1 MKTNNMQKIY
11 KGIML
16 VILTAAIT
24 FIITST
30 IMYKEYGNKTTKYFV
45 SDSTSTTFKLFKN
58 YIDQKYI
65 GEIDEEKMLESAIK
79 GYVEGLGDPYSEYI
93 TKEEMK
99 EFMTDTVGNYVGVG
113 VYIAATSDTNE
124 IVVLMPVKGGPA
136 EKVGIK
142 TGDIITKIDGVAY
155 PGEKL
160 SEASNMLKKESGTK
174 VQVEIKRNGEILNF
188 EITREN
194 VKLNHIETDIL
205 NNKIGYMQIS
215 TFDEG
220 CYEEFKTKWE
230 ELSSKNITSLIV
242 DLRNNGGGIV
252 DEALNIANMFAKKG
266 EKLLITRSKDGSEQ
280 VAKSEQ
286 DKIIN
291 IPVVILINENTA
303 SSSEILAAAIK
314 ENNENAKLVGKTT
327 YGKGV
332 IQTIYTLSDGS
343 GLKLTT
349 NEYYTPNHNAIN
361 KIGIKPDIEVEFPEE
376 ENLYLVERQKDTQLQ
391 KAIETLNQM

>member
-188 EITREN
+188 EITRD
-194 VKLNHIETDIL
+194 V
-205 NNKIGYMQIS
+205 
-215 TFDEG
+215 
-220 CYEEFKTKWE
+220 
-230 ELSSKNITSLIV
+230 
-242 DLRNNGGGIV
+242 
-252 DEALNIANMFAKKG
+252 
-266 EKLLITRSKDGSEQ
+266 
-280 VAKSEQ
+280 
-286 DKIIN
+286 
-291 IPVVILINENTA
+291 
-303 SSSEILAAAIK
+303 
-314 ENNENAKLVGKTT
+314 
-327 YGKGV
+327 
-332 IQTIYTLSDGS
+332 
-343 GLKLTT
+343 
-349 NEYYTPNHNAIN
+349 
-361 KIGIKPDIEVEFPEE
+361 
-376 ENLYLVERQKDTQLQ
+376 
-391 KAIETLNQM
+391 